1 MPDELINIKKYT
13 QVRTTRTWTKSQLL
27 ELRNRNTASKSRC
40 ESRSLERMREILSRP
55 SVPCRE
61 NYSIPK
67 KSIGNTIQ
75 NFIARLMPLKNQ
87 TARSHRSS
95 VKKSVKSSSSSGSS
109 DGGDPDPD
117 RVPKASLPRCIH
129 FLLSVL
135 ISLSAAFFPIS
146 TMRVAK

>member
-1 MPDELINIKKYT
+1 MPDEQKYT
-13 QVRTTRTWTKSQLL
+13 LVRSTRRTWTKSQLL
-27 ELRNRNTASKSRC
+27 ELRNRNTAAKSQC
-40 ESRSLERMREILSRP
+40 ESRFFERLRGILSRP
-55 SVPCRE
+55 SVP
-61 NYSIPK
+61 YSKKDSMPK

-87 TARSHRSS
+87 TARSHRSC
-95 VKKSVKSSSSSGSS
+95 VKKSIKSASSSGSS

-135 ISLSAAFFPIS
+135 ISLSAAFSPIS
-146 TMRVAK
+146 IMGVAK